1 MEENRK
7 FMSRKN
13 FFELNIGIKLTQLY
27 MSNCKFV
34 TKETFQIAAAIAS
47 LI

>member
-7 FMSRKN
+7 FMSRQN
-13 FFELNIGIKLTQLY
+13 FFELIIGIKLTQL
-27 MSNCKFV
+27 SNCKFV